1 MSKENLEQKDTNC
14 VIKKKKEREREK
26 GTLFLGDFRACGP
39 WKRKHP
45 GY

>member
-14 VIKKKKEREREK
+14 VIKKKRERKK
-26 GTLFLGDFRACGP
+26 GTLFLGDFRAGGP
-39 WKRKHP
+39 WKRKHL